1 MQCNS
6 KLCYIFI
13 FLRQYSKII
22 YFISEIVT
30 VTGLLGLY
38 YVTMSSINKTNC
50 GRRKG
55 LTEPRRKVKCPVSEC
70 EYTGR
75 IDNTKAHL
83 RSLIVWSNR
92 YEGEAAEQDE
102 TSYSIASKESKK
114 HTLWF
119 RRYGFTKTKWPQF
132 QSDSEMQFKRI
143 SAFFG
148 NSISNNNNQRG
159 DEATPVLTPENPLCV
174 CATTDHECQIC
185 REKVCNFCSVGK
197 EDDEKK
203 RFHRR
208 CLQRKENLSTNAP
221 ISISSEIY
229 PWTQY
234 RI

>member
-92 YEGEAAEQDE
+92 YEGEAAELQ
-102 TSYSIASKESKK
+102 K
-114 HTLWF
+114 
-119 RRYGFTKTKWPQF
+119 RRT
-132 QSDSEMQFKRI
+132 
-143 SAFFG
+143 
-148 NSISNNNNQRG
+148 
-159 DEATPVLTPENPLCV
+159 
-174 CATTDHECQIC
+174 
-185 REKVCNFCSVGK
+185 
-197 EDDEKK
+197 
-203 RFHRR
+203 
-208 CLQRKENLSTNAP
+208 
-221 ISISSEIY
+221 
-229 PWTQY
+229 
-234 RI
+234 

>member
-75 IDNTKAHL
+75 IDNAKAHL
-83 RSLIVWSNR
+83 RSLIVWSIKH
-92 YEGEAAEQDE
+92 EGEAAEQDE

-148 NSISNNNNQRG
+148 NSSSNNNNQRG
-159 DEATPVLTPENPLCV
+159 DEATPVLTPENPLC
-174 CATTDHECQIC
+174 
-185 REKVCNFCSVGK
+185 EKL
-197 EDDEKK
+197 DEKIP
-203 RFHRR
+203 F
-208 CLQRKENLSTNAP
+208 
-221 ISISSEIY
+221 
-229 PWTQY
+229 
-234 RI
+234 

>member
-75 IDNTKAHL
+75 IDNAKAHL
-83 RSLIVWSNR
+83 RSKEFGVLNMKGKLQNR
-92 YEGEAAEQDE
+92 MKQD
-102 TSYSIASKESKK
+102 TILKI
-114 HTLWF
+114 F
-119 RRYGFTKTKWPQF
+119 
-132 QSDSEMQFKRI
+132 
-143 SAFFG
+143 
-148 NSISNNNNQRG
+148 
-159 DEATPVLTPENPLCV
+159 
-174 CATTDHECQIC
+174 
-185 REKVCNFCSVGK
+185 
-197 EDDEKK
+197 
-203 RFHRR
+203 
-208 CLQRKENLSTNAP
+208 
-221 ISISSEIY
+221 
-229 PWTQY
+229 
-234 RI
+234 